1 MRFYCSC
8 FGFPYF
14 SGNIFLNLDGWMITK
29 RKLPSDQFSDTAPSA
44 KSIRLIYEPRE
55 GSIHFIKDHT
65 YSFECITFMQRQLCH
80 LMLFVLIVNL
90 TSNLVRVLAILRE
103 ARQIQSL
110 IDDFLMTKCP
120 LRGSISF
127 KNRDSCFGD
136 TDQKDVPAVFLEG
149 ET

>member
-1 MRFYCSC
+1 
-8 FGFPYF
+8 
-14 SGNIFLNLDGWMITK
+14 
-29 RKLPSDQFSDTAPSA
+29 
-44 KSIRLIYEPRE
+44 
-55 GSIHFIKDHT
+55 
-65 YSFECITFMQRQLCH
+65 
-80 LMLFVLIVNL
+80 MLFVLIVNL
-90 TSNLVRVLAILRE
+90 TSKLVRVL

>member
-1 MRFYCSC
+1 
-8 FGFPYF
+8 
-14 SGNIFLNLDGWMITK
+14 MITK
-29 RKLPSDQFSDTAPSA
+29 RKLPSDQFSNTAPSA
-44 KSIRLIYEPRE
+44 KSIRLIYEPEE
-55 GSIHFIKDHT
+55 GSIHLIEAHL
-65 YSFECITFMQRQLCH
+65 YGFECNTLMQHKLCH
-80 LMLFVLIVNL
+80 LMFSCSNNEAYELDQLVLTTL
-90 TSNLVRVLAILRE
+90 SE

-136 TDQKDVPAVFLEG
+136 TDQKDVPDVFLEG